1 MSVWHGNLH
10 KKKPSGGKKRSYR
23 MKKTF
28 EAGSFPTEM
37 MLGEPKRKVSR
48 RRGGNVKIRLR
59 REKYTSVSN
68 PKTGETKRVE
78 ILRVIKNLASVDY
91 NRRGVITKGALI
103 ETELG
108 TARVTSRPGQ
118 NGVINAILTSK

>member
-1 MSVWHGNLH
+1 
-10 KKKPSGGKKRSYR
+10 
-23 MKKTF
+23 
-28 EAGSFPTEM
+28 

-48 RRGGNVKIRLR
+48 RLGGNVKVRVR
-59 REKYTSVSN
+59 RERYACVSN

-78 ILRVIKNLASVDY
+78 ILSVVENPASVDY
-91 NRRGVITKGALI
+91 TRRGVITKGALI

-118 NGVINAILTSK
+118 NGVINAVITTE